1 MRTMRADR
9 IEQDSQTW
17 LAIHEWAT
25 ERLDSLRKRNDGA
38 LDGVATAHLRGQIAT
53 LKQILALPDK
63 VAPTEPG
70 DE

>member
-1 MRTMRADR
+1 MKCWEIDTTSPA
-9 IEQDSQTW
+9 W
-17 LAIHEWAT
+17 LAIHEWAS

-63 VAPTEPG
+63 VAPPEPG